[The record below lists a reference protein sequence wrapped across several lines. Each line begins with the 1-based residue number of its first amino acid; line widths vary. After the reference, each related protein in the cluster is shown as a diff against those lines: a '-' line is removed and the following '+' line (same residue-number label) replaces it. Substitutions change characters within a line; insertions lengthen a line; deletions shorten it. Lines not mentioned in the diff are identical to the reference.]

1 MNIFRI
7 LDPFFNALNDGKIIR
22 SVVAAG
28 LRCLAALTALGGVIW
43 TILILVTAIKATET
57 GGIIGGVILAAFF
70 AASGFLQT
78 GILLYRARTIS
89 DLGPSQFTITA
100 MASVFFRLI
109 GEELFVFFG
118 LLGLG
123 GAVYMWFSDNNPLA
137 SIGPLASIAPSSG
150 GRGFLG
156 GLWFGVMFAVVAF
169 CAIIVCYALAELTV
183 VLVDIAKNTGA
194 LRLAV
199 AGGGAPIVAA
209 AADPPSFPRATATTP
224 ENCRTCGNPLESG
237 NAFCGFCGNTI

>member
-7 LDPFFNALNDGKIIR
+7 LDPFFNALSDGKIIR
-22 SVVAAG
+22 SVVAVG
-28 LRCLAALTALGGVIW
+28 LRCLAALTALGGVMW
-43 TILILVTAIKATET
+43 TILLLATAAKATET
-57 GGIIGGVILAAFF
+57 GGIVGGVILAACFG
-70 AASGFLQT
+70 ASGFLQT

-100 MASVFFRLI
+100 ITSVFFRLI

-118 LLGLG
+118 VVGLG
-123 GAVYMWFSDNNPLA
+123 GALYMWFSDNNPLT
-137 SIGPLASIAPSSG
+137 SMGPLASIAPSSG

-156 GLWFGVMFAVVAF
+156 GIWFGVMFTVIAF

-199 AGGGAPIVAA
+199 AGGGAPTLAAAVDPTPAPRAVAA
-209 AADPPSFPRATATTP
+209 SVA
-224 ENCRTCGNPLESG
+224 NCRTCGNPLEAG
-237 NAFCGFCGNTI
+237 NAFCGFCGGTV